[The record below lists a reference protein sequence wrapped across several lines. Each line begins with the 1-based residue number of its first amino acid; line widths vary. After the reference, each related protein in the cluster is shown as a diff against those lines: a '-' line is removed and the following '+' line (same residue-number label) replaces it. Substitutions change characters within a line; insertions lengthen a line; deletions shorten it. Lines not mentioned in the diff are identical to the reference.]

1 MLAAKRKGSA
11 QLWLKIAN
19 LLKSQDRHDLASLYF
34 GKVLKKNPTNIQEA
48 QKAGW
53 VYKVDAKGNKAYV
66 SPDNKQFIEV
76 K

>member
-34 GKVLKKNPTNIQEA
+34 GKVLKKNPTNIQLMWERVGCFEHCGEYS
-48 QKAGW
+48 KA
-53 VYKVDAKGNKAYV
+53 
-66 SPDNKQFIEV
+66 I
-76 K
+76 